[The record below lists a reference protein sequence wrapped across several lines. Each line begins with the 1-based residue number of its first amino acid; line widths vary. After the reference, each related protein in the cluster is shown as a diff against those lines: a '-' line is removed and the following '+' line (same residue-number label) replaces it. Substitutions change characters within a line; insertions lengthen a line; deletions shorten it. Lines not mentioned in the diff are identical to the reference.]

1 MSGGGGTTQNTVTSS
16 TQIPAYEQ
24 QFSQDIQNNAQN
36 LAAQPYPTYQ
46 APLEATLNPQENQA
60 FSDVNAAQTVQDPY
74 NTQAMNQ
81 YSVANNN
88 LGTSVGMQA
97 QDAAMQQW
105 DAAVQGTSLGY
116 QATDSSM
123 QGQDAGMQ
131 NQDAAYQAQG
141 AGYTQE
147 GNQELNYANTLNP
160 GNGAAL
166 SQYMSPY
173 VQQALSPQILQ
184 METQLGQQQNATAA
198 QATSAGAFGDARQ
211 GVSNALNN
219 YYGDQ
224 TLAGIESTGYNTAYT
239 NALSSLNQQQ
249 QNVTSIGQGMNTEGA
264 TMGQYGSNV
273 GQAGSAVGQ
282 AGSAVGQA
290 GSNVS
295 QAGSAIGTAGAQTG
309 QAGVND
315 TNNAAGYASVGN
327 DISTLGNT
335 AQQEALTGANA
346 EYDAGDIQQNQTQEG
361 LNLAYQQYQNQ
372 VQWPYQMENV
382 EESALSNSPYTIAN
396 QVTLPSATS
405 ASSLGAF
412 AQTAGS
418 LGSLLSGSST
428 TSSGNG
434 STTATP
440 GPV

>member
-36 LAAQPYPTYQ
+36 LAAQPYPTYEGALQ
-46 APLEATLNPQENQA
+46 AGLTPQENQA
-60 FSDVNAAQTVQDPY
+60 FQEVQNSQGIQDPY
-74 NTQAMNQ
+74 NTQAMNE
-81 YSVANNN
+81 YGAANNM
-88 LGTSVGMQA
+88 LSQ
-97 QDAAMQQW
+97 
-105 DAAVQGTSLGY
+105 S
-116 QATDSSM
+116 ATDQTQDVQM

-160 GNGAAL
+160 GNSAAL

-198 QATSAGAFGDARQ
+198 SATEGNAFGSAQQ
-211 GVSNALNN
+211 GVGNALNN

-249 QNVTSIGQGMNTEGA
+249 QNVTSIGQGLNTEGA

-273 GQAGSAVGQ
+273 GQAGSAVGT

-290 GSNVS
+290 G
-295 QAGSAIGTAGAQTG
+295 A
-309 QAGVND
+309 ND
-315 TNNAAGYASVGN
+315 TTNAAGFDTTGN
-327 DISTLGNT
+327 DIGQLGST
-335 AQQEALTGANA
+335 AQNEALTGANA
-346 EYDAGDIQQNQTQEG
+346 EYDAGSMQQNQNQEA

-382 EESALSNSPYTIAN
+382 EESALSNSPYTVAN
-396 QVTLPSATS
+396 QVTLPNASS
-405 ASSLGAF
+405 ASSLGSF
-412 AQTAGS
+412 TQLAGS
-418 LGSLLSGSST
+418 LGSLLSGS
-428 TSSGNG
+428 G
-434 STTATP
+434 STSGSSNTNPFGSPANA
-440 GPV
+440 G